1 MSFSKARILEM
12 AKGYT
17 GRNKN
22 VYRVAV
28 PRVEKALQ
36 YAYVGRKLKKRDAR
50 AQWIAQINASTREY
64 SMKYNTFMHGLVK
77 SNILLNRKML
87 SELAIQEPLSFYS
100 LVKHVE
106 ALHLPILKKVKETL
120 GQIPVAEAAAELRSF
135 TPPEKP
141 VLSLR
146 EETMLRQNL
155 IEVNRQLENQKK
167 RRESAKVKLGKA
179 PSTASA
185 PKKTTKKAIPKKSP

>member
-1 MSFSKARILEM
+1 MSFAKARILEM

-50 AQWIAQINASTREY
+50 AQWIAQINAATREY
-64 SMKYNTFMHGLVK
+64 NMKYNTFMHGLVT
-77 SNILLNRKML
+77 SNIMLNRKML
-87 SELAIQEPLSFYS
+87 SELAIMEPLSFYS

-106 ALHLPILKKVKETL
+106 GLHLPILKKVREAM
-120 GQIPVAEAAAELRSF
+120 GQIPVAEANAKLRSF
-135 TPPEKP
+135 RPPEKP

-146 EETMLRQNL
+146 EEHMLKQNL

-167 RRESAKVKLGKA
+167 RRESAAVKVSTSN
-179 PSTASA
+179 PSSSKT
-185 PKKTTKKAIPKKSP
+185 KKTTKKKSS